1 MFQILCDLL
10 LSRPLELLKKKNGS
24 VTNVTVKKVALFRFT
39 FGKNLVCWT
48 CLDFFCFIST

>member
-10 LSRPLELLKKKNGS
+10 HSGHLKLLKKNGS
-24 VTNVTVKKVALFRFT
+24 VKNVTVKKVALFRFT